1 MFALSLS
8 LSLTHALLWY
18 ARRAKNGEKERE
30 RERETFK
37 ERQKVKVVEENDL
50 LAEKQESQNRDVPR
64 KKKELEHYV
73 SLIRGSKNDPCAA
86 YQLSP
91 LINFQLATSNFWTH
105 TKLFALT
112 SSSS

>member
-1 MFALSLS
+1 M
-8 LSLTHALLWY
+8 
-18 ARRAKNGEKERE
+18 
-30 RERETFK
+30 
-37 ERQKVKVVEENDL
+37 KVVEENDTY
-50 LAEKQESQNRDVPR
+50 SQKNKRVKIVMSR
-64 KKKELEHYV
+64 GKKKELEHYV

>member
-1 MFALSLS
+1 M
-8 LSLTHALLWY
+8 
-18 ARRAKNGEKERE
+18 
-30 RERETFK
+30 
-37 ERQKVKVVEENDL
+37 KVVEENDTL